1 MRRFAVPGL
10 ISLIAVALL
19 ALLAFGVANDADT
32 SSLDAKVASGHF
44 PVAPTAHL
52 KLPLLVSGKSKSE
65 SLASLRGHVVMV
77 DFFAGWCD
85 ACQLDAGV
93 VASAERRLEQAGG
106 TVIGVTYD
114 DSSSDAL
121 SYMKQYHLSFP
132 VLRDANGALASAYG
146 VNGVP
151 ETFIINAEG
160 KVVAIRR
167 EQLVQGWMNTT
178 LNRALSKTA

>member
-1 MRRFAVPGL
+1 MRRLALPGL
-10 ISLIAVALL
+10 ITLIAVALL
-19 ALLAFGVANDADT
+19 AVLAYGVANNADN

-44 PVAPTAHL
+44 PLAPTAHVS
-52 KLPLLVSGKSKSE
+52 LPLITSTRSE

-77 DFFAGWCD
+77 EFFAGWCG

-93 VASAERRLEQAGG
+93 VRNAERRLEKAGG

-121 SYMKQYHLSFP
+121 SYMKQYHLSYP
-132 VLRDANGALASAYG
+132 VLHDPNGTLASAYG

-151 ETFIINAEG
+151 ETFIINPQG
-160 KVVAIRR
+160 KIVALRR
-167 EQLVQGWMNTT
+167 EQLVQSWVNKT
-178 LNRALSKTA
+178 LNKVLANTA

>member
-10 ISLIAVALL
+10 ITLIAVALL
-19 ALLAFGVANDADT
+19 ALLAFGVANDADN
-32 SSLDAKVASGHF
+32 SSLDAQVTSGHF

-52 KLPLLVSGKSKSE
+52 SLPMLSSGKSE

-77 DFFAGWCD
+77 DFFAGWCS
-85 ACQLDAGV
+85 ACQDDAGV
-93 VASAERRLEQAGG
+93 VARAERRLEKAGG

-121 SYMKQYHLSFP
+121 SYMKQYRLSFP
-132 VLRDANGALASAYG
+132 VLHDANGTLASAYG

-151 ETFIINAEG
+151 ETFIINAQG
-160 KVVAIRR
+160 KIVAIRR
-167 EQLVQGWMNTT
+167 EQLVQSWMTKT
-178 LNRALSKTA
+178 LNRALANTA

>member
-10 ISLIAVALL
+10 ITLIAVALL
-19 ALLAFGVANDADT
+19 ALLAFGVANDADN
-32 SSLDAKVASGHF
+32 SSLDAQVTSGHF

-52 KLPLLVSGKSKSE
+52 SLPMLSSGKSE

-77 DFFAGWCD
+77 DFFAGWCS
-85 ACQLDAGV
+85 ACQDDAGV
-93 VASAERRLEQAGG
+93 VASAERRLEKAGG

-132 VLRDANGALASAYG
+132 VLHDANGTLASAYG

-151 ETFIINAEG
+151 ETFIINAQG
-160 KVVAIRR
+160 KIVAIRR
-167 EQLVQGWMNTT
+167 EQLVQSWMTKT
-178 LNRALSKTA
+178 LNRALANTA